1 MHFSWRTLSAAP
13 RRLRPLNAR
22 QPGDAPPAL
31 FDHRLHPTSALR
43 AQHDR
48 LRDTAPFSCSPR
60 STALLPSSS
69 SSSVGTRLAQA
80 RARLWRAPL
89 LAPECAFAPCAHLR
103 AHLRSPTPPPR
114 ARPLRLLPPLLPSLP
129 VCAPAAR
136 APFTLARAALFA
148 LRPPTRRAPP
158 SPNSLSRGPRS
169 SLARAHAHSHPLTP
183 PTALGLANPRG
194 LLSHIFSR
202 QERTPTAHAFCCVGD
217 PSPGREE
224 AVQVLVTRRL
234 KQIPQIQHLLSNTT
248 HSMERE
254 YPFL

>member
-158 SPNSLSRGPRS
+158 SPPSLSRGPRS
-169 SLARAHAHSHPLTP
+169 SLSRAHAHSHPLTP
-183 PTALGLANPRG
+183 PTAG
-194 LLSHIFSR
+194 SS
-202 QERTPTAHAFCCVGD
+202 QPTW
-217 PSPGREE
+217 PP
-224 AVQVLVTRRL
+224 LT
-234 KQIPQIQHLLSNTT
+234 HLLSSRAHPDCARFLLCRRPLPWPGGGRASPCDSPAQTNTT
-248 HSMERE
+248 NTTSPLKYHT
-254 YPFL
+254 FDGT